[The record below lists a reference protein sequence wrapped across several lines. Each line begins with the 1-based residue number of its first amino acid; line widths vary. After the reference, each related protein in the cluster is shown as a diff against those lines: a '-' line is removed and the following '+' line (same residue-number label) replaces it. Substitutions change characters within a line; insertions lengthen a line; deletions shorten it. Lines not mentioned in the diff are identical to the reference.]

1 MRDLGRTIPPRNE
14 VSRVGDTSTQTRE
27 TQGDVAAAA
36 SRMRQ
41 LPIRPSGL
49 FHHPADWT
57 DEEISVI
64 VDCLKDN
71 IPVYR
76 IAKYVNCER
85 HALARFIDKN
95 PELRRLMEEQRDNL
109 YDEAIFQ
116 ADRLAKQGNASIIMF
131 ILERL
136 GKSKGWAQQEMP
148 NEPDKEDKKII
159 MGLIPADEISKAQE
173 ECKKI
178 TGEENKVFESDP
190 VKLAAMQAKAAEEM
204 EAEKAAKE
212 AEREEWKAAE
222 VASGEVVEAEGEEVG
237 DGGGYDGDG
246 FAVGGGY
253 GGYGPDEMPPEDGGS
268 MYFQ

>member
-14 VSRVGDTSTQTRE
+14 VSRVGDASRSNRE
-27 TQGDVAAAA
+27 TYGDVAAAA
-36 SRMRQ
+36 NRVRQ
-41 LPIRPSGL
+41 LPIRPTGV

-57 DEEISVI
+57 EEEVNVI

-136 GKSKGWAQQEMP
+136 GKSKGWAQQEVP
-148 NEPDKEDKKII
+148 EENGKDEGKII
-159 MGLIPADEISKAQE
+159 MGAIPEADIEKAE
-173 ECKKI
+173 LECKKI
-178 TGEENKVFESDP
+178 TGEENKVFEGDP
-190 VKLAAMQAKAAEEM
+190 VKLAKMQMEAAEEM
-204 EAEKAAKE
+204 AAEKAA
-212 AEREEWKAAE
+212 AAAAAAQRKIDE
-222 VASGEVVEAEGEEVG
+222 VADGSVVEVEAEEEGAVE
-237 DGGGYDGDG
+237 YDGDG
-246 FAVGGGY
+246 FAGGY
-253 GGYGPDEMPPEDGGS
+253 GGYGPDEMPPDDGGS